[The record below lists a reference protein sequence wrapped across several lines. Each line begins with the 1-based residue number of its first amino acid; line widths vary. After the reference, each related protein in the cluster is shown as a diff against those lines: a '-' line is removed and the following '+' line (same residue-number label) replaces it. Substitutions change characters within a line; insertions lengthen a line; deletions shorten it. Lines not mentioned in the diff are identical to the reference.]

1 MSIQF
6 ARTSV
11 PDSDHVLADGQPGI
25 LKTNSV
31 PILKIGDGTTQFKD
45 LPVINDP
52 HPLMKIIEE

>member
-1 MSIQF
+1 MSIQL
-6 ARTSV
+6 ARTTNSN
-11 PDSDHVLADGQPGI
+11 SDEVLLDGQPGI

-52 HPLMKIIEE
+52 HPLVNKTK